1 MCFAHLALI
10 RRNLIV
16 AEKNDVEL
24 ASGKSGVSM
33 KMLIII
39 GVVVVVLIAA
49 SIGITMM
56 LVSGNS
62 EKKPPSTSEDS
73 SQTEHSAVNSKPA
86 VYFLLKPDFV
96 INFESDGNA
105 NFLSVSVQLMA
116 RDNKPI
122 SVIESHMPV
131 LRNNVLLL
139 LSAQKY
145 DEVRTTE
152 GKEKLRKD
160 ILNIVKKI
168 IDDENKTLK
177 EKNGEDFHKVDYI
190 EAIYFTGFIMQ

>member
-1 MCFAHLALI
+1 MT
-10 RRNLIV
+10 
-16 AEKNDVEL
+16 EKNDVEL
-24 ASGKSGVSM
+24 ASGKPGVSM

-39 GVVVVVLIAA
+39 GVIVILIAA
-49 SIGITMM
+49 SIGITLV

-62 EKKPPSTSEDS
+62 EKKSSNTAEHSSGAEDS
-73 SQTEHSAVNSKPA
+73 EVSSKPA

-96 INFESDGNA
+96 INFENDGKA
-105 NFLSVSVQLMA
+105 NFLSVTIQLMA
-116 RDNKPI
+116 RDKKPI

-145 DEVRTTE
+145 DEVRTIE

-160 ILNIVKKI
+160 IFNIAKKI
-168 IDDENKTLK
+168 IDDENKILK
-177 EKNGEDFHKVDYI
+177 EKEGSDFHKVEYI